1 MHDAFY
7 TTEAEEMSRAFD
19 ATNTDARS
27 GRAGPRDAEGAAAVA
42 AAAAAASDAAAA
54 AALAN
59 ADGLAA
65 EPATGATAPPASDAA
80 TAGNRRV
87 QHLVCPFCGTV
98 NENLGVPC
106 RQCGMENNPGTRQAT
121 RSKIGPWFV
130 WQGRNPSAPG
140 MNWATLMSLVEK
152 GKVTPRSV
160 VRGPT
165 TGQLWRFAAR
175 VKGLSREFGLC
186 WQCGA
191 EIARQT
197 RLCPGCKRIQQP
209 PINPD
214 ALLDTVDAA
223 GRNGPAAAAGP
234 VSTKNRGLLS
244 LIPEPVRRDVPPQW
258 HQLVPD
264 PSRLMPVAAEA
275 RDEIDENDGGV
286 DTMAERGSAP
296 SPHGALPVID
306 MGDRALPREMELR
319 AFQLPGRDGYR
330 DDERP
335 IRGTF
340 QRVVVAAIITFFVLG
355 GVLYL
360 HPEVRPYYVRWFRQM
375 SNWVKPP
382 ENHEAATP
390 GQSDDASAIGGDLL
404 TTPAP
409 SASPSALAAPSASA
423 VSDHATPMPQASSAD
438 TEGPQEIELGH
449 LATRAADPPPRQQT
463 NVDVDVAPAGQ
474 QPERFKQS
482 LANSRTLPDVSL
494 SPGPTMSDRVAAAK
508 AAGGPRA
515 ATAPAAAAA
524 ATTTPAVAAKDDAA
538 AAAKVQISPPPSD
551 PQTAERRAWAL
562 YERAIKSEQRSDYA
576 AAVKEYQWIEQLR
589 LPEGVGPSDVEARLE
604 RARKLLQARENAN
617 TN

>member
-1 MHDAFY
+1 
-7 TTEAEEMSRAFD
+7 MSRAFD
-19 ATNTDARS
+19 LNTDAPS
-27 GRAGPRDAEGAAAVA
+27 VRANPRDAEGADAVA
-42 AAAAAASDAAAA
+42 AAATAAADAAAA

-65 EPATGATAPPASDAA
+65 EPATATGAPTAGDAA

-87 QHLVCPFCGTV
+87 QHIVCPFCGTV

-130 WQGRNPSAPG
+130 WQMRNPSAPG

-214 ALLDTVDAA
+214 VLLDTVDAA
-223 GRNGPAAAAGP
+223 ARNGPAAATVPGQASG
-234 VSTKNRGLLS
+234 SRSRGLLS
-244 LIPEPVRRDVPPQW
+244 LVPEPVRRDVPPQW

-264 PSRLMPVAAEA
+264 PNRPAPVEA
-275 RDEIDENDGGV
+275 RDEIDQEDSGPV
-286 DTMAERGSAP
+286 ATAPERS
-296 SPHGALPVID
+296 SRHGPLPVID
-306 MGDRALPREMELR
+306 MGNRPLPPDMELR
-319 AFQLPGRDGYR
+319 AFQIPGRDGYR
-330 DDERP
+330 DERP
-335 IRGTF
+335 RRGTF
-340 QRVVVAAIITFFVLG
+340 QRVIVAAIITFFVLG

-382 ENHEAATP
+382 ENREAARTGA
-390 GQSDDASAIGGDLL
+390 GQADDSSAIGGDLL
-404 TTPAP
+404 TT
-409 SASPSALAAPSASA
+409 AAPSSASA
-423 VSDHATPMPQASSAD
+423 PNPSDRTKVTPRASSAD

-449 LATRAADPPPRQQT
+449 LATRAADPPAPPPPSQT

-482 LANSRTLPDVSL
+482 LMNSRTLPDVSL
-494 SPGPTMSDRVAAAK
+494 SPGPIASADTAAAK
-508 AAGGPRA
+508 AAAKKPV
-515 ATAPAAAAA
+515 ATAPA
-524 ATTTPAVAAKDDAA
+524 TIPAVAGTKDNATA
-538 AAAKVQISPPPSD
+538 TAKVQISPPPSD
-551 PQTAERRAWAL
+551 PQTAESRAWEL

-589 LPEGVGPSDVEARLE
+589 LPEGVGPSDVESRLE
-604 RARKLLQARENAN
+604 RARKLLQARENAD